1 MIIKDESYG
10 VVDTMSSFDIESLSH
25 FAPPKY
31 RCFNCRAL
39 YLDLRW
45 NGPRYAAD
53 GELRC
58 PICHI
63 SYIPDPQLKPTL
75 EQCFDA
81 FQCSIKIPDI
91 LGHAKDLG
99 EIASRRTHSE
109 SEPRSWPYPYLK
121 SLLQSFS
128 LAQSFIHF
136 VSTGY
141 SEFMDGALKLAAQR
155 VEVNGVVSGN
165 SGSIANMLS
174 SNKDYGDEAKKFE
187 LRPIVMER
195 DVDIPHQKLVVID
208 GLLAFKGSANLYESA
223 WRKAERGQE
232 QVEIVTDVAEV
243 IDLNNRL
250 FSTAWLQAAKEKRVN
265 VQLTTEE
272 PPWLEVEL

>member
-1 MIIKDESYG
+1 MP
-10 VVDTMSSFDIESLSH
+10 SFDIESLAH
-25 FAPPKY
+25 FRAPKY
-31 RCFNCRAL
+31 RCVHCLAL
-39 YLDLRW
+39 WLDLW
-45 NGPRYAAD
+45 WDGPRYAAD

-58 PICHI
+58 PNCHI
-63 SYIPDPQLKPTL
+63 AYIHDPKYKTL

-81 FQCSIKIPDI
+81 FQCSINIPDI

-99 EIASRRTHSE
+99 QIASRRTYSE

-121 SLLQSFS
+121 ALLQSFS
-128 LAQSFIHF
+128 QAKSFIHF

-174 SNKDYGDEAKKFE
+174 SNKDYLDEARKFE

-243 IDLNNRL
+243 IVLNNRF
-250 FSTAWLQAAKEKRVN
+250 FSPAWLQADKNKREKVP
-265 VQLTTEE
+265 LTGEE
-272 PPWLEVEL
+272 PPWLEVEFS